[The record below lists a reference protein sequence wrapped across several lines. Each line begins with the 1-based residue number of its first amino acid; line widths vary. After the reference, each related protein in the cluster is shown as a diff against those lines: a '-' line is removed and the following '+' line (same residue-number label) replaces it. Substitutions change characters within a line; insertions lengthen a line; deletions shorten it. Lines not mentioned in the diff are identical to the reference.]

1 MSTTTESSDVE
12 IPVDQACITS
22 QRPDCPRQHEVDQH
36 SRHELP
42 TPWGP
47 ARKSD
52 KRRCHGLALRIPDD
66 VWARR
71 IADPVHG
78 YPTYYLELSWVAED
92 TVHFATVAGFRIG
105 EETTE
110 TNREV
115 VDHRWVELRSVAIV
129 TLDLSAN
136 SGTVTL
142 INGDVRDDWP
152 VLLINQHYH

>member
-1 MSTTTESSDVE
+1 VG
-12 IPVDQACITS
+12 PV
-22 QRPDCPRQHEVDQH
+22 P
-36 SRHELP
+36 
-42 TPWGP
+42 
-47 ARKSD
+47 KSD
-52 KRRCHGLALRIPDD
+52 KRRCGGLAVRIPDD
-66 VWARR
+66 VWARK

-78 YPTYYLELSWVAED
+78 HSAYYLELSWVTEG
-92 TVHFATVAGFRIG
+92 TVHFATVAGFRID

-110 TNREV
+110 LNREV

-142 INGDVRDDWP
+142 VNGDVHDDWP